1 MHFFIDNE
9 NNYLYIFG
17 KFKIRFVKLMAH
29 FMRYRLSVLSA
40 SLLVISSAYADEQ
53 AVLPTITASADQNQM
68 SYAAKQDQST
78 LRTQQKNLDIPQT
91 VNVVSS
97 KFINDY
103 NPANLDNALTQV
115 SGITQGNTLAGT
127 QDTIM
132 KRGFGDN
139 RDGSVMVNGL
149 PIVQGRVMN
158 AAVSQVE
165 VLKGPASLLYGIMD
179 PGGVV
184 NVVTKKPQKQ
194 QSTLLSIYGSS
205 YEGGK
210 NGGGATVDTT
220 GQIGTSDFSYR
231 LIADAL
237 RKDYWR
243 SFGHVE
249 QQLIA
254 PSLQWEHGA
263 TKVNVSY
270 QYRNFDVP
278 FDRSTI
284 VDRFGTGK
292 VLPISKY
299 TRLDQSSNQMS
310 GEDHLAQLTLD
321 HQLNEQ
327 WLLHGGYSYNRETYD
342 AGQMRVVPGSLNTTT
357 NTLKR
362 SNDATTGAL
371 SVASVGQLY
380 LNGQMILFGLRH
392 DLQVGA
398 ESSYVKYYRKD
409 LWRTTAANQKTINY
423 NTLAGTNLTTL
434 SSIDPASSDQTNKLH
449 TYGMYIQDSVY
460 LTDQWIAV
468 LGARYTHWQQT
479 AGRGRPFALNT
490 NTDDGK
496 WLPRAGLVYKINDQ
510 ASVYASYTESLKP
523 SWTIAPLKTQLT
535 SDVPPE
541 ESKSYEIGFKYELD
555 SRLSANLAVY
565 DIKKTNI
572 IDNDTITNVSTA
584 QDARSRGVELDISG
598 RLTDKL
604 DAILTYAYTDA
615 KVTASTNATAV
626 GKNLPNVAKNT
637 ASLSLTYDYGQL
649 GLGNLRL
656 GTSGNYVGDRPGDDS
671 NNFKLPN
678 YTLVNAFVS
687 YDTKLYGQAI
697 NLKFN
702 VNNIFDKD
710 YLTATTMADT
720 AAYLNVSRGDS
731 REYMLRATMK
741 F

>member
-1 MHFFIDNE
+1 
-9 NNYLYIFG
+9 
-17 KFKIRFVKLMAH
+17 MAH

-97 KFINDY
+97 KFISDY

-205 YEGGK
+205 YERGK

-231 LIADAL
+231 LIADAS

-243 SFGHVE
+243 SLGHVE

-310 GEDHLAQLTLD
+310 GEDHLAQLTID

-342 AGQMRVVPGSLNTTT
+342 AGQMRVVPSSLNTT
-357 NTLKR
+357 
-362 SNDATTGAL
+362 
-371 SVASVGQLY
+371 
-380 LNGQMILFGLRH
+380 
-392 DLQVGA
+392 
-398 ESSYVKYYRKD
+398 
-409 LWRTTAANQKTINY
+409 NQY
-423 NTLAGTNLTTL
+423 
-434 SSIDPASSDQTNKLH
+434 
-449 TYGMYIQDSVY
+449 
-460 LTDQWIAV
+460 
-468 LGARYTHWQQT
+468 
-479 AGRGRPFALNT
+479 F
-490 NTDDGK
+490 
-496 WLPRAGLVYKINDQ
+496 
-510 ASVYASYTESLKP
+510 
-523 SWTIAPLKTQLT
+523 KTQ
-535 SDVPPE
+535 
-541 ESKSYEIGFKYELD
+541 
-555 SRLSANLAVY
+555 
-565 DIKKTNI
+565 
-572 IDNDTITNVSTA
+572 
-584 QDARSRGVELDISG
+584 
-598 RLTDKL
+598 
-604 DAILTYAYTDA
+604 
-615 KVTASTNATAV
+615 
-626 GKNLPNVAKNT
+626 
-637 ASLSLTYDYGQL
+637 
-649 GLGNLRL
+649 
-656 GTSGNYVGDRPGDDS
+656 
-671 NNFKLPN
+671 
-678 YTLVNAFVS
+678 
-687 YDTKLYGQAI
+687 
-697 NLKFN
+697 
-702 VNNIFDKD
+702 
-710 YLTATTMADT
+710 
-720 AAYLNVSRGDS
+720 
-731 REYMLRATMK
+731 
-741 F
+741 